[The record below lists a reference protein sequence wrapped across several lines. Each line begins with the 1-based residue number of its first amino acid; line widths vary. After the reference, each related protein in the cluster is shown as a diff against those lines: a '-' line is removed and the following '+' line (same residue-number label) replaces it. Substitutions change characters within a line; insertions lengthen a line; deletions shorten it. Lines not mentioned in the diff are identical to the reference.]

1 MSKGYSVASA
11 LVLTDGD
18 FNHCIDAFNQ
28 ITPDANLIIQDL
40 NETTIYVSNTKKF
53 PVLNF
58 AVDKSTID
66 NANTNRDLLRSVLGR
81 VLDEIYYI

>member
-1 MSKGYSVASA
+1 MSQGYSIASA

-18 FNHCIDAFNQ
+18 FNHCIKAFNQ
-28 ITPDANLIIQDL
+28 ITPDANLIICSL
-40 NETTIYVSNTKKF
+40 NETQLSVSNTKKI

-58 AVDKSTID
+58 AVDKSTVD
-66 NANTNRDLLRSVLGR
+66 KANSDRDLLRHVLGR